1 MNSNIVT
8 ADRYLTIRA
17 KAFSNQ
23 GVQTHR
29 IKIDADLVLPL
40 SGGVVRG
47 TVRVWDDV
55 AGHFTTCH
63 ILSARTIA
71 KIRRTFQA

>member
-1 MNSNIVT
+1 MNSNIIS
-8 ADRYLTIRA
+8 ADRFLTIKA
-17 KAFSNQ
+17 KAFSGQ
-23 GVQTHR
+23 GVRTHR
-29 IKIDADLVLPL
+29 VMVEADQVD
-40 SGGVVRG
+40 GREVVRG

-55 AGHFTTCH
+55 AGHFTTRH